1 MDRARFIVLV
11 RRALRDVPAPFKEH
25 LRQVDIVVKRR
36 PGRDDLAEAG
46 LSAGE
51 SMYGFYRGVP
61 LTERDSGYNIVA
73 PDVIH
78 IYQEPLEEDFP
89 DETELIGEI
98 RTTVLHELG
107 HFFGIDD
114 DRLEELGRG

>member
-1 MDRARFIVLV
+1 VDRARFIVLV

-46 LSAGE
+46 LSPDE

>member
-1 MDRARFIVLV
+1 MERARFISLV
-11 RRALRDVPAPFKEH
+11 RRALRDVPSPFKEH

-36 PGRDDLAEAG
+36 PGRDDLADAG
-46 LSAGE
+46 LPPNE

-61 LTERDSGYNIVA
+61 LTERDSAYNLVA

-78 IYQEPLEEDFP
+78 IYQEPLEEDFE
-89 DETELIGEI
+89 DDDDLVHEI
-98 RTTVLHELG
+98 RVTVLHELA

-114 DRLEELGRG
+114 DRLHELGLD